1 MTVTKTYEDKNGFA
15 YMDRQQTE
23 NNGFDAFCPAPETSV
38 TENNLME
45 ETVLRFWETWTKQLI
60 LYENSQAHSTFLN
73 ALCKL
78 TPCVPSEYGV
88 LDVSL

>member
-1 MTVTKTYEDKNGFA
+1 MTVPKTYEDKNGFA

-23 NNGFDAFCPAPETSV
+23 GNGFDAFCPAPETSV

-60 LYENSQAHSTFLN
+60 YMKIHR
-73 ALCKL
+73 L
-78 TPCVPSEYGV
+78 TLPFWMPCVS
-88 LDVSL
+88 